1 MGGVIGRPPSA
12 VRRQQIGVR
21 TSPSLKAQLEEAART
36 NGRSVAQ
43 EAELRL
49 IASFDYEDAAD
60 YLRKALGLP
69 ND

>member
-1 MGGVIGRPPSA
+1 MGGVIGRPPSS

-21 TSPSLKAQLEEAART
+21 TSPILKAKLEDAARS

-60 YLRKALGLP
+60 YLRKALRLA